1 MKAAT
6 GFVDRGYLIADD
18 DDTDRFQ
25 HVMIGTR
32 EDVQIYCDECNAI
45 FESKLYILQSISVFG
60 VKVPE
65 WEKVN
70 K

>member
-1 MKAAT
+1 MKAMT
-6 GFVDRGYLIADD
+6 GLVDRGYLVVDD
-18 DDTDRFQ
+18 DDGDRFK

-32 EDVQIYCDECNAI
+32 EDVQIYCDEINVV
-45 FESKLYILQSISVFG
+45 FESKFYILQSISVFG

-65 WEKVN
+65 WEKGI